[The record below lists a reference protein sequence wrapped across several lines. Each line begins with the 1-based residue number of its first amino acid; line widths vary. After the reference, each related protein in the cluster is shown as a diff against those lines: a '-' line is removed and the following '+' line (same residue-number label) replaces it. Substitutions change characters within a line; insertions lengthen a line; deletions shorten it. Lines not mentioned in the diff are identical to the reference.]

1 MSTIKAANL
10 QNTGSG
16 APTVKNSSGTEIGH
30 FCKAWVNF
38 NGDGTVAIRD
48 DFNVSSITDNGTGFY
63 TVNFTNSLANANYAW
78 IGQIGYSGDNTNS
91 LLNVEALAGSSNP
104 YSSTTTNSFLKVETV
119 YVDALTNR
127 TRFDPYYVGI
137 SVFCDN

>member
-1 MSTIKAANL
+1 MSTVKAANL

-30 FCKAWVNF
+30 FSKAWVNF
-38 NGDGTVAIRD
+38 NGTGTVAIRD
-48 DFNVSSITDNGTGFY
+48 DFNVSSITDVGTGLFTINY
-63 TVNFTNSLANANYAW
+63 TNSLPNANYAW
-78 IGQIGYSGDNTNS
+78 VGQVGYSGDNTDGV
-91 LLNVEALAGSSNP
+91 LNVEALSGSSNP
-104 YSSTTTNSFLKVETV
+104 YSSTTTTSLLKVEVV
-119 YVDALTNR
+119 YANSFTNR